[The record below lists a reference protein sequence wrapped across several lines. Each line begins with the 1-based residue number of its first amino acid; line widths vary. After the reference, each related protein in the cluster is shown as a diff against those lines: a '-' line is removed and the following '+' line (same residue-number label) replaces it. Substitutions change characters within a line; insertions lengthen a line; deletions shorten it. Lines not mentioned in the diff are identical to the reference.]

1 MALRNLSKPPTRP
14 RLSDSGNEDEMDE
27 STACGEAGF
36 MKFINVVRSRKTED
50 RNKKGQKNH
59 GRVKKHY

>member
-1 MALRNLSKPPTRP
+1 
-14 RLSDSGNEDEMDE
+14 LSDSGNEDEMDE
-27 STACGEAGF
+27 STACGEADF

-59 GRVKKHY
+59 GRVKKYY